1 MTLRGESRPKVLG
14 AKNLAV
20 ALAGHLIFFI
30 LFWMFAKISFRER
43 ETVIPIDLTVVV
55 NENLDGKEDEPP
67 PLEQSKPEPPKP
79 PPEPK
84 VETPPPKLDRNVDA
98 VEIVKEKPKKK
109 PKAPEKKKPPEKKE
123 KKPEPPKKSREEL
136 MRERME
142 RMRKSATTVKTPIV
156 VKGAPSGNGRTE
168 KKTLSDAE
176 IRKLLGQ
183 GYRPGKRE
191 QLSSSERQRCLS
203 LVQMALD
210 SKWRE
215 ISPPVEQGGMVHLSV
230 NFDRAGRMVNCR
242 IVKSCGN
249 AVSDRAALTVASRV
263 GYIAGLSPE
272 FISEFNRSSLTI
284 RYKVEAR

>member
-1 MTLRGESRPKVLG
+1 
-14 AKNLAV
+14 
-20 ALAGHLIFFI
+20 
-30 LFWMFAKISFRER
+30 
-43 ETVIPIDLTVVV
+43 VVV
-55 NENLDGKEDEPP
+55 NENLDGKDDEPP
-67 PLEQSKPEPPKP
+67 PLEESKVEPPKP
-79 PPEPK
+79 PPKPE
-84 VETPPPKLDRNVDA
+84 VEAPPPKLEKAVDA

-156 VKGAPSGNGRTE
+156 VDNAPSGNGRTE
-168 KKTLSDAE
+168 KKTLSVAE

-183 GYRPGKRE
+183 AYRPGKRE
-191 QLSSSERQRCLS
+191 QLASSERQRCLS

-263 GYIAGLSPE
+263 GYIAGLSQE
-272 FISEFNRSSLTI
+272 FISEFSRSPLTI